1 MVGVWTEPVMAQLMM
16 VLVMAGASRGV
27 EWAGGAR
34 RQAAGISAS
43 SKMATARVQPAEAL
57 RILCGKQLM

>member
-27 EWAGGAR
+27 EWRAAR
-34 RQAAGISAS
+34 AVRPGISAS